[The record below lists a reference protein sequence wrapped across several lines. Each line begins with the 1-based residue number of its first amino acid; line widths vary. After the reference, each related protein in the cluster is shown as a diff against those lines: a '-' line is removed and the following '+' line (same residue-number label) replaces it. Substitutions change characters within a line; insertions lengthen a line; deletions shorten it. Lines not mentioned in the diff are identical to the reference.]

1 MIVVFLF
8 IHHDDS
14 IMGGE
19 GDDTYRSEG
28 FQDIHKNIRLFYGTA
43 AFLSLR
49 STVDRLLGASVMSA
63 LRLSFFAHKNGLNAR
78 ALFIY

>member
-1 MIVVFLF
+1 MF

-14 IMGGE
+14 IMDGE
-19 GDDTYRSEG
+19 GDDTYRPEG
-28 FQDIHKNIRLFYGTA
+28 FRDIHKNIIPFHGTA